1 MRAIETTVRVDAD
14 GTASLSLPASVP
26 PGEHRA
32 VLVIDDEPEAPRQ
45 PPSPF
50 STYPVGLAVPTTFRR
65 EELYG
70 GGGS

>member
-1 MRAIETTVRVDAD
+1 MRAIETTVRVEAD
-14 GTASLSLPASVP
+14 GTASLRLPAGVP

-32 VLVIDDEPEAPRQ
+32 VLVLDDEPETPQ
-45 PPSPF
+45 QSPPPL

-70 GGGS
+70 GDGS